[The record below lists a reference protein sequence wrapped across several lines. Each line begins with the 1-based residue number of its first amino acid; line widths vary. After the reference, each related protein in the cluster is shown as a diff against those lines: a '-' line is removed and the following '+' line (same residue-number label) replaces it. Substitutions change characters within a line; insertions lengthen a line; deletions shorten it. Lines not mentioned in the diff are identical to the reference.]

1 MPGGGEGIG
10 MAVLE
15 RLTTRINIEM
25 TGDTKKYL
33 VSAKQGDRATRY
45 IVAKLLNDG
54 TAYTIPTGARV
65 VFNARKPDGK
75 HVYNTCTYS
84 GSEVT
89 VELTNQTLAAVG
101 TAYCDIEVRTSDNTQ
116 LITTASFTIEIE
128 KSMRNDAAIESTNEF
143 TELEDRLAGHI
154 KDITDTDNAVKKAEE
169 ARALAEETRKT
180 AEDKRAS
187 AELSRETAETKRET
201 AEDSRIITEEARKTA
216 EDKRALAESSR
227 ETAETKRET
236 AEDSRTTAEE
246 ARKTAEDKRA
256 LAESSRET
264 AEDKR
269 VSAEL
274 IRVTAEIER
283 EEAIKNKLDTTGDTK
298 DNIVTYTSEDAENPT
313 SWTSMV
319 LFKSKEKFSSLFNKI
334 SVMAKNVRYLYKL
347 LGTTDI
353 SGYGDGTVTDIIS
366 KLETEKLGTI
376 KAGSVETVAAG
387 TGAIVSIDK
396 SGTEATI
403 NFKIPK
409 GDTGAKGDKGDT
421 GDRGATGPAGPAGP
435 KGDTGAKGDKGDTGD
450 RGATGPAG
458 PAGPKGD
465 TGAKGDR
472 GETGPTGPAGPSK
485 ISDSAAITSKGEY
498 VLDAIEKNASVA
510 GTLANQL
517 QQVNSNL
524 DNVNLL
530 DVFYYFLDDA
540 VDYIN
545 NFDNITHPIIF
556 THLENAPEDDNPAGS
571 YWVFVLT
578 LKRQQQSVQI
588 CFSIGAN
595 IIKFRTKDGE
605 NVTKWQQI

>member
-1 MPGGGEGIG
+1 

-128 KSMRNDAAIESTNEF
+128 KSMRNDAAIESSNEF

-154 KDITDTDNAVKKAEE
+154 KDIIDTDNAVKKAEE
-169 ARALAEETRKT
+169 ERVAAEKARETAEDNRASAELLREIAETERETAEDSRTTAEEARET

-187 AELSRETAETKRET
+187 AELSRETAETE
-201 AEDSRIITEEARKTA
+201 
-216 EDKRALAESSR
+216 
-227 ETAETKRET
+227 RET

-246 ARKTAEDKRA
+246 ARETAEDKRA
-256 LAESSRET
+256 LAELSRET

-274 IRVTAEIER
+274 MRVTAEIER

-409 GDTGAKGDKGDT
+409 GDTGE
-421 GDRGATGPAGPAGP
+421 
-435 KGDTGAKGDKGDTGD
+435 KGDKGDTGD

-517 QQVNSNL
+517 QQVNSNMDTCL
-524 DNVNLL
+524 SWKGEIEDNN
-530 DVFYYFLDDA
+530 A
-540 VDYIN
+540 N
-545 NFDNITHPIIF
+545 NAIHVGVYSTNPNTQ
-556 THLENAPEDDNPAGS
+556 NAPDWG
-571 YWVFVLT
+571 VLMVLT
-578 LKRQQQSVQI
+578 NSNVSWVYQLWFLTNGTITTRR
-588 CFSIGAN
+588 SINDRNSWTQWNDIVNG
-595 IIKFRTKDGE
+595 
-605 NVTKWQQI
+605 

>member
-1 MPGGGEGIG
+1 M
-10 MAVLE
+10 
-15 RLTTRINIEM
+15 
-25 TGDTKKYL
+25 
-33 VSAKQGDRATRY
+33 
-45 IVAKLLNDG
+45 
-54 TAYTIPTGARV
+54 
-65 VFNARKPDGK
+65 
-75 HVYNTCTYS
+75 
-84 GSEVT
+84 
-89 VELTNQTLAAVG
+89 
-101 TAYCDIEVRTSDNTQ
+101 
-116 LITTASFTIEIE
+116 
-128 KSMRNDAAIESTNEF
+128 
-143 TELEDRLAGHI
+143 
-154 KDITDTDNAVKKAEE
+154 
-169 ARALAEETRKT
+169 
-180 AEDKRAS
+180 
-187 AELSRETAETKRET
+187 SRETAETE
-201 AEDSRIITEEARKTA
+201 
-216 EDKRALAESSR
+216 
-227 ETAETKRET
+227 RET

-246 ARKTAEDKRA
+246 ARETAEDKRA
-256 LAESSRET
+256 LAELSRET

-409 GDTGAKGDKGDT
+409 GDTGEKGDKGDT

-435 KGDTGAKGDKGDTGD
+435 KGDTGEKGDKGDTGD

-524 DNVNLL
+524 
-530 DVFYYFLDDA
+530 
-540 VDYIN
+540 
-545 NFDNITHPIIF
+545 
-556 THLENAPEDDNPAGS
+556 PAASWG
-571 YWVFVLT
+571 
-578 LKRQQQSVQI
+578 
-588 CFSIGAN
+588 
-595 IIKFRTKDGE
+595 
-605 NVTKWQQI
+605 NVTVNTNVVSNGAIQYQKYGNICIVYFAGNVSTTNVWTDYKLASRLPPVKYGYIPMGIFQHQDTQKAYIATVAQEELYIRTENEPPSGWMRGSITYVCN

>member
-128 KSMRNDAAIESTNEF
+128 KSMRNDAAIESSNEF

-154 KDITDTDNAVKKAEE
+154 KDIIDTDNAVKKAEE
-169 ARALAEETRKT
+169 ERVAAEKARET
-180 AEDKRAS
+180 AEDNRAS
-187 AELSRETAETKRET
+187 AELSRETAETE
-201 AEDSRIITEEARKTA
+201 
-216 EDKRALAESSR
+216 
-227 ETAETKRET
+227 RET

-246 ARKTAEDKRA
+246 ARETAEDKRA
-256 LAESSRET
+256 LAELSRET

-334 SVMAKNVRYLYKL
+334 SVRN
-347 LGTTDI
+347 
-353 SGYGDGTVTDIIS
+353 
-366 KLETEKLGTI
+366 
-376 KAGSVETVAAG
+376 
-387 TGAIVSIDK
+387 
-396 SGTEATI
+396 
-403 NFKIPK
+403 
-409 GDTGAKGDKGDT
+409 
-421 GDRGATGPAGPAGP
+421 
-435 KGDTGAKGDKGDTGD
+435 
-450 RGATGPAG
+450 
-458 PAGPKGD
+458 
-465 TGAKGDR
+465 
-472 GETGPTGPAGPSK
+472 
-485 ISDSAAITSKGEY
+485 
-498 VLDAIEKNASVA
+498 
-510 GTLANQL
+510 
-517 QQVNSNL
+517 
-524 DNVNLL
+524 
-530 DVFYYFLDDA
+530 
-540 VDYIN
+540 
-545 NFDNITHPIIF
+545 
-556 THLENAPEDDNPAGS
+556 
-571 YWVFVLT
+571 
-578 LKRQQQSVQI
+578 
-588 CFSIGAN
+588 C
-595 IIKFRTKDGE
+595 
-605 NVTKWQQI
+605 

>member
-1 MPGGGEGIG
+1 

-33 VSAKQGDRATRY
+33 VSAKQGDMATRY

-128 KSMRNDAAIESTNEF
+128 KSMRNDAAIESSNEF

-154 KDITDTDNAVKKAEE
+154 KDIIDTDNAVKKAEE
-169 ARALAEETRKT
+169 ERVAAEKARET
-180 AEDKRAS
+180 AEDNRAS
-187 AELSRETAETKRET
+187 AELSRETAETE
-201 AEDSRIITEEARKTA
+201 
-216 EDKRALAESSR
+216 
-227 ETAETKRET
+227 RET

-246 ARKTAEDKRA
+246 ARETAEDKRA
-256 LAESSRET
+256 LAELSRET

-409 GDTGAKGDKGDT
+409 GDTGE
-421 GDRGATGPAGPAGP
+421 
-435 KGDTGAKGDKGDTGD
+435 KGDKGDTGD

-524 DNVNLL
+524 
-530 DVFYYFLDDA
+530 
-540 VDYIN
+540 
-545 NFDNITHPIIF
+545 
-556 THLENAPEDDNPAGS
+556 PAASWG
-571 YWVFVLT
+571 
-578 LKRQQQSVQI
+578 
-588 CFSIGAN
+588 
-595 IIKFRTKDGE
+595 
-605 NVTKWQQI
+605 NVTVNTNVVSNGAIQYQKYGNICIVYFAGNVSTTNVWTDYKLASRLPPVKYGYIPMGIFQHQDTQKAYIATVAQEELYIRTENEPPSGWMRGSITYVCN

>member
-1 MPGGGEGIG
+1 

-101 TAYCDIEVRTSDNTQ
+101 TAYCDIEVRTRDNTQ

-128 KSMRNDAAIESTNEF
+128 KSMRNDAAIESSNEF

-154 KDITDTDNAVKKAEE
+154 KDIIDTDNAVKKAEE
-169 ARALAEETRKT
+169 ERVAAEKARET
-180 AEDKRAS
+180 AEDNRAS
-187 AELSRETAETKRET
+187 AELSRETAETE
-201 AEDSRIITEEARKTA
+201 
-216 EDKRALAESSR
+216 
-227 ETAETKRET
+227 RET

-246 ARKTAEDKRA
+246 ARETAEDKRA
-256 LAESSRET
+256 LAELSRET

-409 GDTGAKGDKGDT
+409 GDTGE
-421 GDRGATGPAGPAGP
+421 
-435 KGDTGAKGDKGDTGD
+435 KGDKGDTGD

-524 DNVNLL
+524 
-530 DVFYYFLDDA
+530 
-540 VDYIN
+540 
-545 NFDNITHPIIF
+545 
-556 THLENAPEDDNPAGS
+556 PAASWG
-571 YWVFVLT
+571 
-578 LKRQQQSVQI
+578 
-588 CFSIGAN
+588 
-595 IIKFRTKDGE
+595 
-605 NVTKWQQI
+605 NVTVNTNVVSNGAIQYQKYGNICIVYFAGNVSTTNVWTDYKLASRLPPVKYGYIPMGIFQHQDTQKAYIATVAQEELYIRTENEPPSGWMRGSITYVCN

>member
-1 MPGGGEGIG
+1 

-15 RLTTRINIEM
+15 RLTTRINIAM

-128 KSMRNDAAIESTNEF
+128 KSMRNDAAIESSNEF

-154 KDITDTDNAVKKAEE
+154 KDIIDTDNAVKKAEE
-169 ARALAEETRKT
+169 ERVAAEKARET
-180 AEDKRAS
+180 AEDNRAS
-187 AELSRETAETKRET
+187 AELSRETAETE
-201 AEDSRIITEEARKTA
+201 
-216 EDKRALAESSR
+216 
-227 ETAETKRET
+227 RET

-246 ARKTAEDKRA
+246 ARETAEDKRA
-256 LAESSRET
+256 LAELSRET

-409 GDTGAKGDKGDT
+409 GDTGE
-421 GDRGATGPAGPAGP
+421 
-435 KGDTGAKGDKGDTGD
+435 KGDKGDTGD

-524 DNVNLL
+524 
-530 DVFYYFLDDA
+530 
-540 VDYIN
+540 
-545 NFDNITHPIIF
+545 
-556 THLENAPEDDNPAGS
+556 PAASWG
-571 YWVFVLT
+571 
-578 LKRQQQSVQI
+578 
-588 CFSIGAN
+588 
-595 IIKFRTKDGE
+595 
-605 NVTKWQQI
+605 NVTVNTNVVSNGAIQYQKYGNICIVYFAGNVSTTNVWTDYKLASRLPPVKYGYIPMGIFQHQDTQKAYIATVAQEELYIRTENEPPSGWMRGSITYVCN

>member
-1 MPGGGEGIG
+1 

-128 KSMRNDAAIESTNEF
+128 KSMRNDAAIESSNEF

-154 KDITDTDNAVKKAEE
+154 KDIIDTDNAVKKAEE
-169 ARALAEETRKT
+169 ERVAAEKARET
-180 AEDKRAS
+180 AEDNRAS
-187 AELSRETAETKRET
+187 AELSRETAETE
-201 AEDSRIITEEARKTA
+201 
-216 EDKRALAESSR
+216 
-227 ETAETKRET
+227 RET

-246 ARKTAEDKRA
+246 ARETAEDKRA
-256 LAESSRET
+256 LAELSRET

-376 KAGSVETVAAG
+376 KACSVETVADG

-409 GDTGAKGDKGDT
+409 GDTGE
-421 GDRGATGPAGPAGP
+421 
-435 KGDTGAKGDKGDTGD
+435 KGDKGDTGD

-524 DNVNLL
+524 
-530 DVFYYFLDDA
+530 
-540 VDYIN
+540 
-545 NFDNITHPIIF
+545 
-556 THLENAPEDDNPAGS
+556 PAASWG
-571 YWVFVLT
+571 
-578 LKRQQQSVQI
+578 
-588 CFSIGAN
+588 
-595 IIKFRTKDGE
+595 
-605 NVTKWQQI
+605 NVTVNTNVVSNGAIQYQKYGNICIVYFAGNVSTTNVWTDYKLASRLPPVKYGYIPMGIFQHQDTQKAYIATVAQEELYIRTENEPPSGWMRGSITYVCN

>member
-1 MPGGGEGIG
+1 M
-10 MAVLE
+10 
-15 RLTTRINIEM
+15 
-25 TGDTKKYL
+25 
-33 VSAKQGDRATRY
+33 
-45 IVAKLLNDG
+45 
-54 TAYTIPTGARV
+54 
-65 VFNARKPDGK
+65 
-75 HVYNTCTYS
+75 
-84 GSEVT
+84 
-89 VELTNQTLAAVG
+89 
-101 TAYCDIEVRTSDNTQ
+101 
-116 LITTASFTIEIE
+116 
-128 KSMRNDAAIESTNEF
+128 
-143 TELEDRLAGHI
+143 
-154 KDITDTDNAVKKAEE
+154 
-169 ARALAEETRKT
+169 
-180 AEDKRAS
+180 
-187 AELSRETAETKRET
+187 
-201 AEDSRIITEEARKTA
+201 
-216 EDKRALAESSR
+216 
-227 ETAETKRET
+227 
-236 AEDSRTTAEE
+236 
-246 ARKTAEDKRA
+246 
-256 LAESSRET
+256 
-264 AEDKR
+264 
-269 VSAEL
+269 

-409 GDTGAKGDKGDT
+409 GDTGE
-421 GDRGATGPAGPAGP
+421 
-435 KGDTGAKGDKGDTGD
+435 KGDKGDTGD

-524 DNVNLL
+524 
-530 DVFYYFLDDA
+530 
-540 VDYIN
+540 
-545 NFDNITHPIIF
+545 
-556 THLENAPEDDNPAGS
+556 PAASWG
-571 YWVFVLT
+571 
-578 LKRQQQSVQI
+578 
-588 CFSIGAN
+588 
-595 IIKFRTKDGE
+595 
-605 NVTKWQQI
+605 NVTVNTNVVSNGAIQYQKYGNICIVYFAGNVSTTNVWTDYKLASRLPPVKYGYIPMGIFQHQDTQKAYIATVAQEELYIRTENEPPSGWMRGSITYVCN

>member
-128 KSMRNDAAIESTNEF
+128 KSMRNDAAIESSNEF

-154 KDITDTDNAVKKAEE
+154 KDIIDTDNAVKKAEE
-169 ARALAEETRKT
+169 ERVAAEKARET
-180 AEDKRAS
+180 AEDNRAS
-187 AELSRETAETKRET
+187 AELSRETAETE
-201 AEDSRIITEEARKTA
+201 
-216 EDKRALAESSR
+216 
-227 ETAETKRET
+227 RET

-246 ARKTAEDKRA
+246 ARETAEDKRA
-256 LAESSRET
+256 LAELSRET

-409 GDTGAKGDKGDT
+409 GDTGE
-421 GDRGATGPAGPAGP
+421 
-435 KGDTGAKGDKGDTGD
+435 KGDKGDTGD

-524 DNVNLL
+524 
-530 DVFYYFLDDA
+530 
-540 VDYIN
+540 
-545 NFDNITHPIIF
+545 
-556 THLENAPEDDNPAGS
+556 PAASWG
-571 YWVFVLT
+571 
-578 LKRQQQSVQI
+578 
-588 CFSIGAN
+588 
-595 IIKFRTKDGE
+595 
-605 NVTKWQQI
+605 NVTVNTNVVSNGAIQYQKYGNICIVYFAGNVSTTNVWTDYKLASRLPPVKYGYIPMGIFQHQDTQKAYIATVAQEELYIRTENEPPSGWMRGSITYVCN

>member
-1 MPGGGEGIG
+1 

-128 KSMRNDAAIESTNEF
+128 KSMRNDAAIESSNEF

-154 KDITDTDNAVKKAEE
+154 KDIIDTDNAVKKAEE
-169 ARALAEETRKT
+169 ERVAAEKARET
-180 AEDKRAS
+180 AEDNRAS
-187 AELSRETAETKRET
+187 AELSRETAETE
-201 AEDSRIITEEARKTA
+201 
-216 EDKRALAESSR
+216 
-227 ETAETKRET
+227 RET

-246 ARKTAEDKRA
+246 ARETAEDKRA
-256 LAESSRET
+256 LAELSRET

-409 GDTGAKGDKGDT
+409 GDTGE
-421 GDRGATGPAGPAGP
+421 
-435 KGDTGAKGDKGDTGD
+435 KGDKGDTGD

-524 DNVNLL
+524 
-530 DVFYYFLDDA
+530 
-540 VDYIN
+540 
-545 NFDNITHPIIF
+545 
-556 THLENAPEDDNPAGS
+556 PAASWG
-571 YWVFVLT
+571 
-578 LKRQQQSVQI
+578 
-588 CFSIGAN
+588 
-595 IIKFRTKDGE
+595 
-605 NVTKWQQI
+605 NVTVNTNVVSNGAIQYQKYGNICIVYFAGNVSTTNVWTDYKLASRLPPVKYGYIPMGIFQHQDTQKAYIATVAQEELYIRTENEPPSGWMRGSITYVCN